1 MANILN
7 FKNFNNAGG
16 TTAKET
22 DMVFIPSVEDAM
34 NGVGNA
40 HIVIKDDAV
49 IIRIESKRKTH
60 EWVRKFSSEKEKNK
74 YINEGKIVLK
84 ELGFTPK

>member
-1 MANILN
+1 MAHILN
-7 FKNFNNAGG
+7 FKNVNNSGEN
-16 TTAKET
+16 TIKET

-34 NGVGNA
+34 NGIGNA
-40 HIVIKDDAV
+40 HIFIKDDAV

-84 ELGFTPK
+84 EFGFTLK

>member
-7 FKNFNNAGG
+7 FKNINN
-16 TTAKET
+16 AKET
-22 DMVFIPSVEDAM
+22 DMVFIPGIEDAM
-34 NGVGNA
+34 HGVGNA
-40 HIVIKDDAV
+40 HIFIKDDAV

-60 EWVRKFSSEKEKNK
+60 EWARKFSSEKEENK

-84 ELGFTPK
+84 EFGFTLK

>member
-7 FKNFNNAGG
+7 FKNINNAGG

-34 NGVGNA
+34 KGVGNA
-40 HIVIKDDAV
+40 HIFIKDDAV
-49 IIRIESKRKTH
+49 VIRIESKRKTH
-60 EWVRKFSSEKEKNK
+60 EWARKFSCEKEKNQ

-84 ELGFTPK
+84 EFGFTLK

>member
-1 MANILN
+1 MANIFN
-7 FKNFNNAGG
+7 FKNVNNTRG
-16 TTAKET
+16 TTTNET

-34 NGVGNA
+34 SGVRNA
-40 HIVIKDDAV
+40 HIFIKDDTV

-84 ELGFTPK
+84 EFGFTLK

>member
-1 MANILN
+1 MAHILN
-7 FKNFNNAGG
+7 FKNFNNAGR

-34 NGVGNA
+34 NGIYSA
-40 HIVIKDDAV
+40 RIFIKDEAV
-49 IIRIESKRKTH
+49 VIRIESKRKAH
-60 EWVRKFSSEKEKNK
+60 EWARKFSCEKEKNQ

-84 ELGFTPK
+84 EFGFTLK